1 MNTPI
6 YLDYA
11 ATTPVDDAVA
21 EEMLKHLSS
30 KRNFGNPS
38 SQHCFGLR
46 AEEAVE
52 KARTLIAGYLNGKA
66 KDIIFT
72 SGATESN
79 NIAIKG
85 VVRANKAKGRHIITS
100 VTEHKAVL
108 DTCRA
113 LENEGFDVTYLTP
126 DNTGLI
132 NSDQLAQAIRPD
144 TVLVSIMHVNN
155 ETGVIQDIAALG
167 NVVNHNSIV
176 FHVDAAQSFGKLPID
191 LGNTPVDLLSCSSH
205 KLYGPKGMGLLYI
218 RNRSKMRITPLVDG
232 GGQEYGIRP
241 GTLPTHQIAGLAK
254 AVEIAHN
261 RIGKD
266 LETATMLNRILRQG
280 LARIEG
286 ATLNSPP
293 QALPNIIN
301 ISFTDI
307 DSVTLVTSLQND
319 VAISSG
325 SACTSGSIEPS
336 HVLRG
341 MGIEGDRLQSAV
353 RISLGRYTTRE
364 DIEIALDM
372 ITNEVSRIRNLM
384 N

>member
-1 MNTPI
+1 MNSPI

-21 EEMLKHLSS
+21 EEMLLHLSG
-30 KRNFGNPS
+30 KGNFGNPS
-38 SQHCFGLR
+38 SQHSFGQR
-46 AEEAVE
+46 AEKAVE
-52 KARTLIAGYLNGKA
+52 NARALIADFLNGKA
-66 KDIIFT
+66 RDIVFT

-85 VVRANKAKGRHIITS
+85 VARANRVKGHHLITA

-113 LENEGFDVTYLTP
+113 LEHEGFDVTYLTP
-126 DNTGLI
+126 TDTGLI
-132 NSDQLAQAIRPD
+132 SPDQLAQAIRPD
-144 TVLVSIMHVNN
+144 TILVSLMHVNN

-167 NVVNHNSIV
+167 NVVKQHGII
-176 FHVDAAQSFGKLPID
+176 FHVDASQSFGKLPID
-191 LGNTPVDLLSCSSH
+191 LDTFPVDLLSCSSH
-205 KLYGPKGMGLLYI
+205 KLYGPKGMGFLYI
-218 RNRSKMRITPLVDG
+218 RNRPKTRITPLVDG
-232 GGQEYGIRP
+232 GKQEYRIRP
-241 GTLPTHQIAGLAK
+241 GTLPTHQITGLGK

-261 RIGKD
+261 RMDKD
-266 LETATMLNRILRQG
+266 RETTSTINRILRQG
-280 LARIEG
+280 LTRIEG
-286 ATLNSPP
+286 VTFNSLP

-301 ISFTDI
+301 ISFDGI

-353 RISLGRYTTRE
+353 RISFGRYTTQE
-364 DIEIALDM
+364 EIKMALDK
-372 ITNEVSRIRNLM
+372 IANEVIRIRNHL